1 MKIVNLY
8 CMPGMAASPKIFE
21 FISLPKPIK
30 IHLLS
35 WIPPLKDEPLTD
47 YAIRMCERVTQTNP
61 ITLGVSFGGVL
72 VQEMSKYLPGCQ
84 VVIVSSIKSKDE
96 LPLSMKMAKKTNAHK
111 LLPMQWINNLDNL
124 SLFVFGEGI
133 QKRLALYQKYLSER
147 NPDYLSWAIDSL
159 VNWDKTEISNNIIH
173 IHGEKDTVFPIKNL
187 SHPFIK
193 IKGGHAAIITQAH
206 WFNKELSKI
215 LLKD

>member
-21 FISLPKPIK
+21 FISLPKPFK

-35 WIPPLKDEPLTD
+35 WIPPLKNEPLTD
-47 YAIRMCERVTQTNP
+47 YAIRMCERVTQINP
-61 ITLGVSFGGVL
+61 ILVGVSFGGVL

-111 LLPMQWINNLDNL
+111 LSMISAFVL
-124 SLFVFGEGI
+124 SSVFLISYVTSKLTNDPVPFGGEGFI
-133 QKRLALYQKYLSER
+133 RITYFFVLITHIILSVAVLPLALFSIYRGITGEF
-147 NPDYLSWAIDSL
+147 
-159 VNWDKTEISNNIIH
+159 DKHKKIVKWT
-173 IHGEKDTVFPIKNL
+173 FPIWMYV
-187 SHPFIK
+187 
-193 IKGGHAAIITQAH
+193 AITGVMVYIFMTPYY
-206 WFNKELSKI
+206 
-215 LLKD
+215 